1 MSKFAKIVV
10 SLISILLV
18 SCLFMFSASAQSTDT
33 MTVYVDQANGVD
45 TNDGLSEASKEQLK
59 DKTGEE
65 IVEADLAGQVVF

>member
-18 SCLFMFSASAQSTDT
+18 SCLFMFSASAQSADT

-45 TNDGLSEASKEQLK
+45 TNDGLSEATAV
-59 DKTGEE
+59 KTCAAE
-65 IVEADLAGQVVF
+65 